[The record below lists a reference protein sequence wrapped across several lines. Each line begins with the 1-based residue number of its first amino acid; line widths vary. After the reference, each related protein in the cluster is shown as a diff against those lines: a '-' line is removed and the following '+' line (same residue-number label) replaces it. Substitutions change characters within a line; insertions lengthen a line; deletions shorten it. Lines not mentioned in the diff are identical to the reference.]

1 MRTFNTLQFPDRE
14 VRPSLYDEEQ
24 KIFLGISVMLLLA
37 GNFAL
42 NYVAQTFFASSMLD
56 IYSPGFWLLV
66 ANAVFVSAIFL
77 ISKQAT
83 GWSWRKLGLARPD
96 SWWKPIV
103 VSLLLFM
110 AVVLISEYLH
120 PVLMSFGNEIDI
132 SHLFVIN
139 QNLPILI
146 LALVLF
152 WIKGAILEELIFRA
166 FLINALDII
175 LGRNQYSTWIAVGV
189 SSLIFGLMYAW
200 QGTGGIMFTASLGLL
215 FGITYILNGRRIWS
229 IIFIHGIIDT
239 ISLINIYNL

>member
-1 MRTFNTLQFPDRE
+1 MKTFNSLEFRNFD
-14 VRPSLYDEEQ
+14 VRPSLYNEEQ
-24 KIFLGISVMLLLA
+24 QIFLGISVMLLLA

-42 NYVAQTFFASSMLD
+42 NYVAQTFFSSSLLD

-66 ANAVFVSAIFL
+66 ANVVFVSAIFL
-77 ISKQAT
+77 ISKKAT
-83 GWSWRKLGLARPD
+83 GWSWRKLGLAKPD
-96 SWWKPIV
+96 RWWKPIV
-103 VSLLLFM
+103 VSVLLFI
-110 AVVLISEYLH
+110 AVVLLSEYLH
-120 PVLMSFGNEIDI
+120 PVFMRFGNEIDI
-132 SHLFVIN
+132 SHLFVVN

-146 LALVLF
+146 LALTLF

-175 LGRNQYSTWIAVGV
+175 FGRNRYSTWIAVGV